1 MDKPKVLILASTGAD
16 VVNFDGTTIHSPL
29 HIPVGYFGRNL
40 PGLSDKM
47 KSSLRN
53 KYSELKVLM
62 IDEVVSNDL
71 LFNIHLR
78 LVEIFGCQS
87 NKPFAGLTVITI
99 GNLSQLQPIRAKPVY
114 MHFGDTWNNFEPL
127 WRQFKIVEPTEVMQQ
142 KEIII

>member
-1 MDKPKVLILASTGAD
+1 MSQNITTIQPLHLLITGGASVCKSFLTKILYQYLTKTFSYRNSSLDKPKVLDVAPTGVAA
-16 VVNFDGTTIHSPL
+16 VNIDETAIHSAL

-62 IDEVVSNDL
+62 IDEISMVSNDL

-87 NKPFAGLTVITI
+87 NK
-99 GNLSQLQPIRAKPVY
+99 
-114 MHFGDTWNNFEPL
+114 HF
-127 WRQFKIVEPTEVMQQ
+127 
-142 KEIII
+142 